1 VGRIKNQYMIQEPQ
15 KVQHQEHQ
23 IEKDILITLIKY
35 LEKTRTKRKMKK
47 KTAIVS
53 GYFDPLH
60 IGHLEYFKM
69 AKDLADELI
78 VIVNNREQC
87 LLKKGDEFMIEK
99 DRLEIVY
106 HLDMVD
112 EAILAID
119 KDKSVTETIKMISR
133 FKPHNDLVFCNGGDR
148 DASNSPEV
156 KVCGQLGIDFQQG
169 LGKKIRSSSE
179 FSGLVEYDEPN
190 AYYRK

>member
-1 VGRIKNQYMIQEPQ
+1 MIREQP
-15 KVQHQEHQ
+15 KVRHQELR
-23 IEKDILITLIKY
+23 IEKNTKIITTRY
-35 LEKTRTKRKMKK
+35 LERRTKMERK

-60 IGHLEYFKM
+60 VGHIEYFKL
-69 AKDLADELI
+69 AKEMADELI

-87 LLKKGDEFMIEK
+87 LLKKGDEFMDQR

-112 EAILAID
+112 EAILAED
-119 KDKSVTETIKMISR
+119 EDKSVSETIRVINRM
-133 FKPHNDLVFCNGGDR
+133 KPFDELIFCNGGDR

-156 KVCGQLGIDFQQG
+156 QVCGELGIDFQQG

-179 FSGLVEYDEPN
+179 MTGLVEYDDPN
-190 AYYRK
+190 AFRR

>member
-1 VGRIKNQYMIQEPQ
+1 MAR
-15 KVQHQEHQ
+15 
-23 IEKDILITLIKY
+23 
-35 LEKTRTKRKMKK
+35 KT
-47 KTAIVS
+47 TAIVS

-60 IGHLEYFKM
+60 VGHLEYFKM

-87 LLKKGDEFMIEK
+87 MLKKGDEFMDEH
-99 DRLEIVY
+99 DRLEIIF

-112 EAILAID
+112 EAIIAVD
-119 KDKSVTETIKMISR
+119 EDKSVSETIRMIHR
-133 FKPHNDLVFCNGGDR
+133 FKPMNKLIFCNGGDR

-156 KVCGQLGIDFQQG
+156 KVCSELGIDFQQG

-179 FSGLVEYDEPN
+179 FTGLVEYDKP
-190 AYYRK
+190 ARDR

>member
-1 VGRIKNQYMIQEPQ
+1 MER
-15 KVQHQEHQ
+15 
-23 IEKDILITLIKY
+23 
-35 LEKTRTKRKMKK
+35 R

-60 IGHLEYFKM
+60 IGHIEYFKM
-69 AKDLADELI
+69 AKELADELV

-87 LLKKGDEFMIEK
+87 LLKKGDEFMIEH

-106 HLDMVD
+106 HMDMVD
-112 EAILAID
+112 EAVLSID
-119 KDKSVTETIKMISR
+119 EDKSVCETIRMIHR
-133 FKPHNDLVFCNGGDR
+133 FKPMDKLIFCNGGDR

-156 KVCGQLGIDFQQG
+156 KVCGELGIDFQQG

-179 FSGLVEYDEPN
+179 YSGLVEYDEPN
-190 AYYRK
+190 AFHR

>member
-1 VGRIKNQYMIQEPQ
+1 
-15 KVQHQEHQ
+15 
-23 IEKDILITLIKY
+23 
-35 LEKTRTKRKMKK
+35 MKK

-69 AKDLADELI
+69 AKELADELI
-78 VIVNNREQC
+78 VIVNNHEQC
-87 LLKKGDEFMIEK
+87 MKKKGDEFMIEK
-99 DRLEIVY
+99 DRMEIVY

-112 EAILAID
+112 EVLLSVDND
-119 KDKSVTETIKMISR
+119 KTVCKSIEMVAQ
-133 FKPHNDLVFCNGGDR
+133 FKPYHDLVFCNGGDR

-156 KVCGQLGIDFQQG
+156 KVCSELGIEFQQG

-179 FSGLVEYDEPN
+179 FTGLVEYDKP
-190 AYYRK
+190 AKDR

>member
-1 VGRIKNQYMIQEPQ
+1 MER
-15 KVQHQEHQ
+15 
-23 IEKDILITLIKY
+23 
-35 LEKTRTKRKMKK
+35 RTKMKRT

-60 IGHLEYFKM
+60 VGHLEYFKL

-87 LLKKGDEFMIEK
+87 LLKKGDEFMDEK
-99 DRLEIVY
+99 DRLELVY

-112 EAILAID
+112 EAILAED
-119 KDKSVTETIKMISR
+119 KDKSVSETIKAIKRM
-133 FKPHNDLVFCNGGDR
+133 KPFDELVFCNGGDR

-156 KVCGQLGIDFQQG
+156 KVCGELGIDFQQG

-179 FSGLVEYDEPN
+179 MTGLVEYEEPN
-190 AYYRK
+190 AFRR

>member
-1 VGRIKNQYMIQEPQ
+1 MR
-15 KVQHQEHQ
+15 
-23 IEKDILITLIKY
+23 
-35 LEKTRTKRKMKK
+35 K

-60 IGHLEYFKM
+60 IGHLEYFKL
-69 AKDLADELI
+69 AKDLADELV
-78 VIVNNREQC
+78 VIVNNHDQC
-87 LLKKGDEFMIEK
+87 MLKKGDEFMEEH

-112 EAILAID
+112 EAILACD
-119 KDKSVTETIKMISR
+119 EDKSVSDTIRMIHR
-133 FKPHNDLVFCNGGDR
+133 FKPMNKLIFCNGGDR

-156 KVCGQLGIDFQQG
+156 KVCSELGIEFQQG

-179 FSGLVEYDEPN
+179 LTGRVAYDTS
-190 AYYRK
+190 ASDR

>member
-1 VGRIKNQYMIQEPQ
+1 MER
-15 KVQHQEHQ
+15 
-23 IEKDILITLIKY
+23 
-35 LEKTRTKRKMKK
+35 K

-60 IGHLEYFKM
+60 VGHIEYFKM
-69 AKDLADELI
+69 AKDLADEL
-78 VIVNNREQC
+78 VGIVNNRKQC
-87 LLKKGDEFMIEK
+87 LLKKSDEFMDEK

-112 EAILAID
+112 EAILSID
-119 KDKSVTETIKMISR
+119 EDKSVSETIRMIKR
-133 FKPHNDLVFCNGGDR
+133 FKPMDELIFCNGGDR

-156 KVCGQLGIDFQQG
+156 QVCGELGIEFQQG

-179 FSGLVEYDEPN
+179 MTGLVEYEEPN
-190 AYYRK
+190 AFHRD